1 MLWIYVNM
9 ADIKIS
15 SGTSN
20 ASKAS
25 SSDDAQA
32 EKEALIQAIELLFFA
47 YRDFVSDPDAILESD
62 GLGRAHHRVIHF
74 VARHPGITVAEL
86 LSILR
91 ITKQSLAR
99 VLRELIERGLVEQ
112 ITGTRDRRQRHLH
125 LTDEGINLERRL
137 AVPQHERVARALQ
150 NAGPEAAQTWRKILL
165 GLINEEERTTVE
177 ALITNGEVP

>member
-1 MLWIYVNM
+1 M
-9 ADIKIS
+9 ADIK
-15 SGTSN
+15 T
-20 ASKAS
+20 S
-25 SSDDAQA
+25 SSSPDGPKSSSSANTPAD
-32 EKEALIQAIELLFFA
+32 KEALVQAIELLFFA

-99 VLRELIERGLVEQ
+99 VLRELIERSLVEQ

-137 AVPQHERVARALQ
+137 AVPQHERVARALE
-150 NAGPEAAQTWRKILL
+150 NAGPQAAQTWRKVLL
-165 GLINEEERTTVE
+165 GLVNDEERATVE